1 MRELLRARGILVALL
16 MGATT
21 FGGWSLLLPVVPLA
35 IADGGGSAAA
45 AGASTAVFMA
55 TTVATQLKVPALLRR
70 HGYRVVL
77 AIGCLLLGLP
87 ALGFLWSTATA
98 PALMISSIRGVGF
111 GLVTVA
117 GIGLLAELAPPSL
130 LGRVTG
136 ANGVAISAA
145 QMIVLPLGLA
155 LYQSG
160 HHAVVFVL
168 GTAVPLVSLLTIT
181 RLPAVPK
188 PGLPTGRKGLPAS
201 VLVVPCLAMFVVA
214 AAYGGMSSLLP
225 IASENRA
232 AIAGFALSA
241 AAGAMLVGRYGAGVI
256 ADRIGA
262 GRTMVPALLLAAV
275 GMGLLALA
283 VVGVGGGGDVALI
296 AGALLFGAGF
306 GAVQN
311 EALLTLL
318 ASAGR
323 DRVAAASAAWNIAYD
338 GGTGVGSLALGVVA
352 GLSGYPTVFALASV
366 VALAVVPVALRG
378 RGRSV
383 AALPVVPYDGEPG
396 RQRAA
401 E

>member
-1 MRELLRARGILVALL
+1 MRELLRTRGILVALL

-70 HGYRVVL
+70 YGYRAVL
-77 AIGCLLLGLP
+77 AVGCLLLGPPSL
-87 ALGFLWSTATA
+87 AFLWSTAIA
-98 PALMISSIRGVGF
+98 PALIISAIRGIGF

-117 GIGLLAELAPPSL
+117 GIGLLAELAPPNL

-136 ANGVAISAA
+136 ANGVAIASA
-145 QMIVLPLGLA
+145 QMLVLPLGLA

-160 HHAVVFVL
+160 QHAVVFVL
-168 GTAVPLVSLLTIT
+168 GAAVPLVSLLTIT

-188 PGLPTGRKGLPAS
+188 PGIPTGRKGLSVS
-201 VLVVPCLAMFVVA
+201 VLVVPCLSMFVVA

-241 AAGAMLVGRYGAGVI
+241 SAGAMLVGRYGAGVI

-283 VVGVGGGGDVALI
+283 VVGIGGGDVALI

-323 DRVAAASAAWNIAYD
+323 DRVGAASAAWNIAYD

-366 VALAVVPVALRG
+366 LALAVVPVALRG
-378 RGRSV
+378 SV
-383 AALPVVPYDGEPG
+383 PSP
-396 RQRAA
+396 
-401 E
+401 

>member
-1 MRELLRARGILVALL
+1 MRELLRTRGILVALL

-35 IADGGGSAAA
+35 IADGGGSDAA

-70 HGYRVVL
+70 YGYRAVL
-77 AIGCLLLGLP
+77 AIGCVLLGPPSL
-87 ALGFLWSTATA
+87 AFLWSTATA
-98 PALMISSIRGVGF
+98 PALVISAVRGIGF

-117 GIGLLAELAPPSL
+117 GIGLLAELAPRKL

-136 ANGVAISAA
+136 ANGVAIAAA

-155 LYQSG
+155 LYESG
-160 HHAVVFVL
+160 SSTAVFVL
-168 GTAVPLVSLLTIT
+168 GALIPTLSLVTIT
-181 RLPAVPK
+181 RLPAVAK
-188 PGLPTGRKGLPAS
+188 PGLPTGRKGLPVK
-201 VLVVPCLAMFVVA
+201 VLLVPCVSMFVVA

-225 IASENRA
+225 IATENRA

-262 GRTMVPALLLAAV
+262 GRTLVPALLSAAA

-283 VVGVGGGGDVALI
+283 VAGIGGDVVLVL
-296 AGALLFGAGF
+296 GAMAFGGGF

-318 ASAGR
+318 ASAGP
-323 DRVAAASAAWNIAYD
+323 DRVGAASAAWNIAYD
-338 GGTGVGSLALGVVA
+338 GGTGVGALALGVVA
-352 GLSGYPTVFALASV
+352 GLAGYPAVFTFASIA
-366 VALAVVPVALRG
+366 ALAVAP
-378 RGRSV
+378 
-383 AALPVVPYDGEPG
+383 AALAARGAGPG
-396 RQRAA
+396 PR
-401 E
+401 